1 MKNLNEYLTEM
12 LSEPIFDEILNA
24 TISFIDQMYQEG
36 VVAYNDESLT
46 KIVNR
51 KQKPDYKDI
60 CNGILSEVGGLSK
73 KVQAELEKYI
83 KSGSKEVE
91 QAINS
96 GIDKYCN
103 EINL

>member
-1 MKNLNEYLTEM
+1 MKTLQEYINEM
-12 LSEPIFDEILNA
+12 LSEPIFDEIMNS
-24 TISFIDQMYQEG
+24 TISFIDQMYQDD
-36 VVAYNDESLT
+36 VVAYNDETLI

-73 KVQAELEKYI
+73 KVVSELKKYI
-83 KSGSKEVE
+83 NSGSKQVE
-91 QAINS
+91 QAIDA
-96 GIDKYCN
+96 GINKYCN

>member
-1 MKNLNEYLTEM
+1 MKTLQEYINEM
-12 LSEPIFDEILNA
+12 LSEPIFDEIMNS

-36 VVAYNDESLT
+36 VVAYNDEALT

-60 CNGILSEVGGLSK
+60 CNGILSEVGRLSK
-73 KVQAELEKYI
+73 KVQTELEKYI
-83 KSGSKEVE
+83 KSGSKDVE
-91 QAINS
+91 QAINA

>member
-1 MKNLNEYLTEM
+1 MKNLYEYLTEM
-12 LSEPIFDEILNA
+12 LSEPIFDEIMNS

-36 VVAYNDESLT
+36 VVEYNGESLT

-51 KQKPDYKDI
+51 KQQPDYKDI

-73 KVQAELEKYI
+73 KVVSELKKYI
-83 KSGSKEVE
+83 NSGSKQVE
-91 QAINS
+91 QAIDA